1 MANVMMRMIA
11 KAGRIAPSSHIGR
24 SPYPS
29 SSHGKELSV
38 LLSRSYVTPTTPM
51 YRDKKNSNRPT
62 SRSPTIPT
70 VSVVSSRR
78 FPRGVGPSTSRRH
91 LLGLPT
97 LSDLSHITVDVKF
110 KSRASSSQSDAPTAT
125 AAMATK
131 QVGADEEDE
140 DKAAKVID
148 KDGTTTSSED
158 LSLISRITKQDIVV
172 NKDKPW
178 LWDMGISSLLT
189 DWKRMFNP
197 SSLLTD
203 ISAGV
208 TVGCVAVPL
217 SLAIAVASGVPPE
230 VGLITGVVS
239 GVAGGLLGGTT
250 LAITGPAAAISLLV
264 VGAVQEH
271 GIEALPV
278 ITLVCGGMQVMSG
291 VTRLGVMAKL
301 VPVSVIAGFT
311 TGVGAMI
318 LSGQV
323 PKALGL
329 SAPAGLNPLETIAFI
344 GENVGGISP
353 AAAALAVGVSAS
365 MFFLPKLHPKMPSA
379 LVAIGGATLATS
391 MLGLDVATVGA
402 IPSGLEAFKWAIPVV
417 PPTDQ
422 WPSLAVTT
430 FLIYSMTS
438 AESLLSCAALE
449 KMKRTPYKHNP
460 DQELIGQ
467 GWANVG
473 AGMFLGMPVT
483 SVIARSSL
491 NVKLNA
497 ETRLPALVQSGFVFS
512 SVVFFS
518 STISTIPMPAL
529 SGMLI
534 TTGIGMLN
542 PAEFKHCFAVQKL
555 DAIPFATTILG
566 MIAFGLAEGIGVG
579 CLSAWALNYDYGK
592 MDVKEINFPHKENVG
607 YYAIDVDGDNFKKQK
622 EAAAA
627 EVVLPTVETL
637 QARVGQVETEN
648 VQLQGKVLTLT
659 TDKSELQGTVITLQS
674 ENQQLRHRLE
684 AVVLENSELRKLF
697 ASMTATQDDLS
708 APNERTHA
716 TSTIGWQLK
725 GPINFASMFKIDDLI
740 HRIQEMK
747 SDDEKLIV
755 LDMQETTSVEFTGVE
770 ELVNRLVEVAEQN
783 PGTTIQM
790 WNCHGDL
797 LKALK
802 QCDPKERIRRYSSSD
817 DEETAPF
824 LFPAKEEKVKPEP
837 IPYWYDSPHFRPDAK

>member
-1 MANVMMRMIA
+1 MANATRMMIA
-11 KAGRIAPSSHIGR
+11 RAARRAENPRALALVLPRHFSSHSICRREEEEASSGTSGCSPRGAFAFDLRLIGLPKR
-24 SPYPS
+24 CNFN
-29 SSHGKELSV
+29 
-38 LLSRSYVTPTTPM
+38 YVDVKYKST
-51 YRDKKNSNRPT
+51 S
-62 SRSPTIPT
+62 SRSP
-70 VSVVSSRR
+70 
-78 FPRGVGPSTSRRH
+78 STSA
-91 LLGLPT
+91 PD
-97 LSDLSHITVDVKF
+97 SAA
-110 KSRASSSQSDAPTAT
+110 ASAAKADGAPDDADEADAT
-125 AAMATK
+125 ASKDAT
-131 QVGADEEDE
+131 
-140 DKAAKVID
+140 
-148 KDGTTTSSED
+148 SE
-158 LSLISRITKQDIVV
+158 LISRIAKQDIVV
-172 NKDKPW
+172 NKEKPW
-178 LWDMGISSLLT
+178 LWDMGVRTLLP

-197 SSLLTD
+197 STLLTD
-203 ISAGV
+203 VSAGL

-250 LAITGPAAAISLLV
+250 LAVTGPAAAISLLV
-264 VGAVQEH
+264 IGAVQEH
-271 GIEALPV
+271 GLEALPV
-278 ITLVCGGMQVMSG
+278 ITLACGGMQVMSG

-344 GENVGGISP
+344 GENLGGINP
-353 AAAALAVGVSAS
+353 AAAALAVSTSAA
-365 MFFLPKLHPKMPSA
+365 MFYLPKLHPKMPSA
-379 LVAIGGATLATS
+379 LLAVGGATVATK
-391 MLGLDVATVGA
+391 MLGLDVAVIGS
-402 IPSGLEAFKWAIPVV
+402 IPSGLEAFKWAMPVM
-417 PPTDQ
+417 PAAEH

-430 FLIYSMTS
+430 FLIYAMTS

-449 KMKRTPYKHNP
+449 KMKKTPYKHNP

-473 AGMFLGMPVT
+473 AGFFLGMPVT

-497 ETRLPALVQSGFVFS
+497 ETRLPALVQAGFVFS

-518 STISTIPMPAL
+518 STIATIPMPAL

-566 MIAFGLAEGIGVG
+566 MVAFGLAEGIGIG

-607 YYAIDVDGDNFKKQK
+607 YYAIDVDPDDAKKRR
-622 EAAAA
+622 EAAEA
-627 EVVLPTVETL
+627 VPTVASL
-637 QARVGQVETEN
+637 QTRVGQVENEN

-659 TDKSELQGTVITLQS
+659 TDKSELQGRVITLQT
-674 ENQQLRHRLE
+674 ENQQLRDRLE

-697 ASMTATQDDLS
+697 ASMTATLDESS
-708 APNERTHA
+708 APDGKSHA

-747 SDDEKLIV
+747 SDEEKLIV

-817 DEETAPF
+817 EEPAPF
-824 LFPAKEEKVKPEP
+824 HFPAKEEAVKPEP